1 MGGAGQPLIW
11 YGVLAL
17 LLLLAGASGY
27 LLYRQGRQLQAV
39 HEQLDR
45 QRLEHEKQLNNLVRR
60 LDNYLS
66 GSMQMGK
73 ELHELR
79 EQFAP
84 MPDKLLQLEQRD
96 PGSLSFMEAA
106 RLVGMGATSEDLQQ
120 ACGLSQSEAELL
132 QRIHGSKS
140 S

>member
-1 MGGAGQPLIW
+1 MW
-11 YGVLAL
+11 YGL
-17 LLLLAGASGY
+17 LGFVLLLAAVTGY
-27 LLYRQGRQLQAV
+27 VLYWQGRQLQV
-39 HEQLDR
+39 LKEQLE
-45 QRLEHEKQLNNLVRR
+45 QQEQLHKKQLSSLVRR
-60 LDNYLS
+60 LDNYLA

-96 PGSLSFMEAA
+96 PGSLSFIEAA
-106 RLVGMGATSEDLQQ
+106 RLVGLGATIEDLQY

-132 QRIHGSKS
+132 QRIHGGKKAVD
-140 S
+140 

>member
-1 MGGAGQPLIW
+1 ML
-11 YGVLAL
+11 YGLLAVVL
-17 LLLLAGASGY
+17 LLGSVGGY
-27 LLYRQGRQLQAV
+27 ALYWQHRKVQALQTCLEQLQ
-39 HEQLDR
+39 QR
-45 QRLEHEKQLNNLVRR
+45 QEKELKGLLRR
-60 LDNYLS
+60 LDNYLT

-106 RLVGMGATSEDLQQ
+106 RLVGLGATTEDLQN

-132 QRIHGSKS
+132 QRIHGKKS
-140 S
+140 G

>member
-1 MGGAGQPLIW
+1 ML
-11 YGVLAL
+11 YGL
-17 LLLLAGASGY
+17 LTGVLLLAAVAGY
-27 LLYRQGRQLQAV
+27 VLYWQSRQLQELRKLLA
-39 HEQLDR
+39 QQD
-45 QRLEHEKQLNNLVRR
+45 EKQARQQKSLTRR

-106 RLVGMGATSEDLQQ
+106 RLVGLGASTEDLQN

-132 QRIHGSKS
+132 QRIHGNKKA
-140 S
+140 

>member
-1 MGGAGQPLIW
+1 ML
-11 YGVLAL
+11 YGL
-17 LLLLAGASGY
+17 LTGVLLLAAVAGY
-27 LLYRQGRQLQAV
+27 VLYWQSRQLQELRKLLA
-39 HEQLDR
+39 QQD
-45 QRLEHEKQLNNLVRR
+45 EKQARQQKSLTRR

-106 RLVGMGATSEDLQQ
+106 RLVGLGASTEDLQN

-132 QRIHGSKS
+132 QRIHGNKKV
-140 S
+140 

>member
-1 MGGAGQPLIW
+1 ML
-11 YGVLAL
+11 YGL
-17 LLLLAGASGY
+17 LVTILLLALAGGY
-27 LLYRQGRQLQAV
+27 ALYWQNRKIQALQ
-39 HEQLDR
+39 EQLAQSLHKQER
-45 QRLEHEKQLNNLVRR
+45 QQDNLARR

-106 RLVGMGATSEDLQQ
+106 RLVGPLP
-120 ACGLSQSEAELL
+120 
-132 QRIHGSKS
+132 
-140 S
+140 

>member
-1 MGGAGQPLIW
+1 ML
-11 YGVLAL
+11 YGL
-17 LLLLAGASGY
+17 LTGVLLLAAVAGY
-27 LLYRQGRQLQAV
+27 VLYWQSRQLQELRKLLA
-39 HEQLDR
+39 QQD
-45 QRLEHEKQLNNLVRR
+45 EKQARQQKSLTRR

-79 EQFAP
+79 VQFAP

-106 RLVGMGATSEDLQQ
+106 RLVGLGASTEDLQN

-132 QRIHGSKS
+132 QRIHGNKKA
-140 S
+140 

>member
-1 MGGAGQPLIW
+1 ML
-11 YGVLAL
+11 YGL
-17 LLLLAGASGY
+17 LTGVLLLAAVAGY
-27 LLYRQGRQLQAV
+27 VLYWQSRQLQELRKLLA
-39 HEQLDR
+39 QQD
-45 QRLEHEKQLNNLVRR
+45 EKQTRQQKSLTRR

-106 RLVGMGATSEDLQQ
+106 RLVGLGASTEDLQN

-132 QRIHGSKS
+132 QRIHGNKKA
-140 S
+140 